1 MKRIVSL
8 IIVLSMILSGTCTIF
23 AEDINKDKMEIVES
37 ISFSNEMLNK
47 LSEIP
52 IYMTYINDEKISD
65 LDNIKESVSLEL
77 KNAKKATLSKNSK
90 NEQLKI
96 VENAYTIS
104 EISDSAK
111 YDIINNPLYSSTF
124 LRAKELIEEGTVV
137 SHINFFVNEPNIMV
151 STNNA
156 DDPAYWESTFTLL
169 GIYDNYKF
177 LFMESSMSVE
187 TKNWVTPGNISP
199 SLKWDAIAKKS
210 FETVL
215 DHYVKDVFIGQ
226 IRSTLNALS
235 TFFGM
240 FDAPLAVAY
249 GSSGGYLKAKV

>member
-1 MKRIVSL
+1 
-8 IIVLSMILSGTCTIF
+8 
-23 AEDINKDKMEIVES
+23 
-37 ISFSNEMLNK
+37 
-47 LSEIP
+47 
-52 IYMTYINDEKISD
+52 
-65 LDNIKESVSLEL
+65 
-77 KNAKKATLSKNSK
+77 
-90 NEQLKI
+90 
-96 VENAYTIS
+96 
-104 EISDSAK
+104 
-111 YDIINNPLYSSTF
+111 
-124 LRAKELIEEGTVV
+124 
-137 SHINFFVNEPNIMV
+137 MV

-249 GSSGGYLKAKV
+249 GSSEGYIKGEVSGDLYMRTIYIQDKLDRMPGYAYYQWGTTEQLKATLAIKAKWPTSVRPGGTYNYAIEWDSFNQQTSQTPGFFGNSSLYRSIISLYKNELGYFPHNERIDFMSIIAKLLG